1 MNSRTAARRF
11 ALSSRTAARQSV
23 PRHGGVRYNASTALQ
38 LVVGG
43 GVVLAG
49 GYGYY
54 HFSGTRALVQT
65 SQSVQSILKSAKD
78 SAFEKAPAPNEVIQ
92 FLRSTTKSYASFF
105 PGASSYVDASFDA
118 IDRLE
123 QTHRKKV
130 DAIVKQIYDELRE
143 ITKNGGVDAQ
153 TAQKIGEAK
162 KKGGPHF
169 DAAWS
174 AAQGW
179 LESVP
184 GGEKAL
190 ETAKDPTNQKHFLW
204 KKGDGVFF
212 SFLSKREDDLWA
224 AVKTQ
229 GSCSHWPKQ
238 GASSPTSPSASQQ
251 MSPLVAAVIGGG
263 VVLVGVYGYS
273 HFSGTHAFVQTPHPV
288 QSTIKPAKDT
298 PLDKTLPPNEII
310 QLLRSTVKSYIFFI
324 PGASAFVDAS
334 FDTIDRL
341 EQTHREEVD
350 AIVKRTYAE
359 LLEVT
364 KNGRV
369 DAPTAVKVLDV
380 LKRLTAELAEVAQK
394 AAKHPEVT
402 EKLGGAWT
410 DIQRTFQSLKDAD
423 LAQQAERIFHDTSSQ
438 LVRIIKSHIDEE
450 AQQIL
455 ELSRKAAKE
464 LYEKGQEEY
473 LKNAPE
479 ELKKFFSD
487 DETVK
492 GLLGTGAGTARVV
505 AVWAKVKEV
514 GQKGRW
520 DDKSVRE
527 VKDFVQR
534 KIEEA
539 KDQRKGGERKDGQK
553 GGEKGERGRQ

>member
-1 MNSRTAARRF
+1 
-11 ALSSRTAARQSV
+11 
-23 PRHGGVRYNASTALQ
+23 
-38 LVVGG
+38 
-43 GVVLAG
+43 
-49 GYGYY
+49 
-54 HFSGTRALVQT
+54 
-65 SQSVQSILKSAKD
+65 
-78 SAFEKAPAPNEVIQ
+78 
-92 FLRSTTKSYASFF
+92 
-105 PGASSYVDASFDA
+105 
-118 IDRLE
+118 
-123 QTHRKKV
+123 
-130 DAIVKQIYDELRE
+130 
-143 ITKNGGVDAQ
+143 
-153 TAQKIGEAK
+153 
-162 KKGGPHF
+162 
-169 DAAWS
+169 
-174 AAQGW
+174 
-179 LESVP
+179 
-184 GGEKAL
+184 
-190 ETAKDPTNQKHFLW
+190 
-204 KKGDGVFF
+204 
-212 SFLSKREDDLWA
+212 
-224 AVKTQ
+224 
-229 GSCSHWPKQ
+229 
-238 GASSPTSPSASQQ
+238 

-263 VVLVGVYGYS
+263 IVLVGVYGYS
-273 HFSGTHAFVQTPHPV
+273 HFSGTHALVQTPQPV
-288 QSTIKPAKDT
+288 QSTTKPAKDT
-298 PLDKTLPPNEII
+298 PLDKALPPSEII

-394 AAKHPEVT
+394 ATKHPEVT

-455 ELSRKAAKE
+455 ELSQKATKE